1 MSKNLSD
8 QPFSP
13 VPLDGAAE
21 FLRGCYPKAR
31 RFLMVGQEEHR
42 AEAAVDANA
51 CLIDPLI
58 VHSSP
63 DPLFGTESIG
73 SAHASRSL
81 LAADGQTLPAL
92 GAAALQHETA
102 ILGGHTDQEPV
113 RLAAPACIRLKSALA
128 LHDFSPCRGRQG
140 QRNARP
146 GRTGLVDRQPQQK
159 RCATCGH
166 L

>member
-1 MSKNLSD
+1 MSKNLSY

-51 CLIDPLI
+51 CLVDPLI

-81 LAADGQTLPAL
+81 LAADGQTFSTLRPSPL
-92 GAAALQHETA
+92 EHQSA
-102 ILGGHTDQEPV
+102 IFRAHPNQEPV
-113 RLAAPACIRLKSALA
+113 RSRTAPLVRLKCS
-128 LHDFSPCRGRQG
+128 FSLSHRVPSLVQQAVAG
-140 QRNARP
+140 P
-146 GRTGLVDRQPQQK
+146 RTVDQHK
-159 RCATCGH
+159 SN
-166 L
+166 